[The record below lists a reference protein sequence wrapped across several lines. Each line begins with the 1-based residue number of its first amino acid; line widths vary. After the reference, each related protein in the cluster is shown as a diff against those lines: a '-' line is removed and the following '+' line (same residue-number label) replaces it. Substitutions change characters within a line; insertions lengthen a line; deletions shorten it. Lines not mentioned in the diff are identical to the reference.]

1 MLVLLLRLVRG
12 GLAPLLLQMSD
23 QALPSTQGRRRLLLL
38 RALLLRLL
46 LPSPLLL
53 QSRRR
58 CCCALALLHLLQRY
72 AALGL
77 RDIFKHPLQLSLR
90 VEGGERGG
98 DVAAAVTFPT
108 YSPESQRCLQ
118 ARCPALY
125 RAASE
130 CKQAGSSPTLSP
142 AAVRCKRQRPHRG
155 RPETPTPEAPG
166 YCLDPSAHPEAGCLD
181 PSEPPQASGFPP
193 PSQQVPLVLPAAC
206 PLAGRGARRWP
217 PPQPALS
224 SACL

>member
-1 MLVLLLRLVRG
+1 MLRNEQGALLLQVLLLLLLGRWVLPLQQVVRRRLLLHLLLRPMGKLVQAVLLVLLLRLVRG

-23 QALPSTQGRRRLLLL
+23 QALPSTQGRCRLLLL

-125 RAASE
+125 CAASE
-130 CKQAGSSPTLSP
+130 CKQASR
-142 AAVRCKRQRPHRG
+142 AQPH
-155 RPETPTPEAPG
+155 
-166 YCLDPSAHPEAGCLD
+166 
-181 PSEPPQASGFPP
+181 
-193 PSQQVPLVLPAAC
+193 
-206 PLAGRGARRWP
+206 PLACSCAMQAAAAASRSSSDANSRGSRLLP
-217 PPQPALS
+217 
-224 SACL
+224 